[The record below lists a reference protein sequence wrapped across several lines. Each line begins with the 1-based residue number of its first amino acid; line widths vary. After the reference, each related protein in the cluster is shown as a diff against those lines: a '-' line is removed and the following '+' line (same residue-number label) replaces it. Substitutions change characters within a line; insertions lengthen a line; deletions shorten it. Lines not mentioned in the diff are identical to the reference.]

1 MKTIFS
7 ADSIYINKIE
17 KKDYSVV
24 VENGII
30 QVIGKR
36 NLIKQQFP
44 FVREKKYDGF
54 LYPGFNDAHVH
65 IKEIALLLS
74 SENATN
80 CKSYQCVKRLIEGND
95 KNFVYIYNLDFNN
108 FSRNEWEKLFEY
120 NKKPVF
126 IQSKDEHS
134 VFVNK
139 AALKEK
145 QIALKRIRGGVLV
158 KNKGKFIGI
167 LKDRAIELVKSI
179 KERQISIKDVKNAE
193 KYLLKR
199 GIVSATNF
207 DFSIYPL
214 LNNINKNKDLKIR
227 IYQGIEKNSLEDVI
241 NEKIHTGLGDKNL
254 RFGPLKC
261 FMDGSLGSQT
271 AAMYRVNG
279 FPSSFTMEKD
289 ELNNI
294 ISLANETDIQVA
306 VHAIGDKAVHT
317 VMSLFSRFGNQK
329 MRNRIEHL
337 QFINEKDLSL
347 LQRTHC
353 IASMQP
359 IHATADAALVKK
371 LIGNYRYAYP
381 WKTVLNSGKLLA
393 FGSDAPVEDASP
405 LQGIYAATTRISP
418 NSTNPFVPEECISRK
433 EAFDAY
439 TTGSAFA
446 SFAENV
452 SGKIKNGYLAD
463 FILLDKSLFHFN
475 DIMNIIIIKNIIGGI
490 EWMKSQ

>member
-7 ADSIYINKIE
+7 ADSIYINKTE

-95 KNFVYIYNLDFNN
+95 KNFVYIYNLNFNN

-145 QIALKRIRGGVLV
+145 QIALKRIRGDVLV

-227 IYQGIEKNSLEDVI
+227 IYQGIEKNSLGDVI

-289 ELNNI
+289 EFWKSKN
-294 ISLANETDIQVA
+294 AKQ
-306 VHAIGDKAVHT
+306 
-317 VMSLFSRFGNQK
+317 
-329 MRNRIEHL
+329 NR
-337 QFINEKDLSL
+337 
-347 LQRTHC
+347 
-353 IASMQP
+353 
-359 IHATADAALVKK
+359 
-371 LIGNYRYAYP
+371 
-381 WKTVLNSGKLLA
+381 
-393 FGSDAPVEDASP
+393 ASP
-405 LQGIYAATTRISP
+405 VHQ
-418 NSTNPFVPEECISRK
+418 
-433 EAFDAY
+433 
-439 TTGSAFA
+439 
-446 SFAENV
+446 
-452 SGKIKNGYLAD
+452 
-463 FILLDKSLFHFN
+463 
-475 DIMNIIIIKNIIGGI
+475 
-490 EWMKSQ
+490 